1 MRDDISRPV
10 INSCSKTL
18 TLLPVGASISGFSDV
33 SLTTQFQLF
42 GDISA
47 DGYCYDVLSGMVLIR
62 SGHIGCPQQRT
73 IIEQYGDWNT
83 GPSWVG
89 CYI

>member
-1 MRDDISRPV
+1 MRDDISHPM

-18 TLLPVGASISGFSDV
+18 TLLPVGASISGFSVV

-47 DGYCYDVLSGMVLIR
+47 DGYCYDALSEMVLTCSR
-62 SGHIGCPQQRT
+62 HIGCPQQRT
-73 IIEQYGDWNT
+73 INDYRAN
-83 GPSWVG
+83 
-89 CYI
+89 